1 MWRSR
6 GTRKDKMR
14 RSPDSM
20 RAMQWLNRWNTPKY
34 AGGVLSGVAAQETR
48 NSQRI
53 LDL

>member
-1 MWRSR
+1 MMRCR
-6 GTRKDKMR
+6 GTRKDRR

-34 AGGVLSGVAAQETR
+34 ACEILSGVAAQETR
-48 NSQRI
+48 DSQRI